1 MRWLPCS
8 CDGCFSTV
16 LGPCTQTEVN
26 TGEEVHGAQ
35 EVDHGHE
42 DVGQAPPGARIE
54 IRADD
59 SSTRGGC
66 KGGLCAAFVESV
78 EDEPQWDVLE
88 IDGAPRALHKDD
100 IIDGKSGKGLAEAA
114 GYGGSCISFWCLA
127 RSGAQQDAE
136 KRRFFEDPTA
146 EKCER
151 DIHECTSGPGSTSCG
166 KWHSEVIF
174 ALALCPPLLA
184 PEPRVRSFKKAKRG
198 GGIRLPSSSPPASA
212 RASTLPVAATRPL
225 CGRPRGVETCPWR
238 SDAMAHCRA
247 HACLA

>member
-66 KGGLCAAFVESV
+66 KGGLCAAFVEAV

-136 KRRFFEDPTA
+136 KRRFFEDPPA

-198 GGIRLPSSSPPASA
+198 GHPTSLQLATGICQSVDAACRSDEAVV
-212 RASTLPVAATRPL
+212 RATTRGGNLPVAK
-225 CGRPRGVETCPWR
+225 
-238 SDAMAHCRA
+238 
-247 HACLA
+247 